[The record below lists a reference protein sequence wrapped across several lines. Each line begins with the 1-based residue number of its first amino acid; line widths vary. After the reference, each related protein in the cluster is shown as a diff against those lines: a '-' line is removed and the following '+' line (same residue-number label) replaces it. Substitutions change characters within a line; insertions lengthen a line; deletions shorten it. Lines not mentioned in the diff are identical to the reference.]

1 MVYALA
7 FGSQLAVFSMFPQFL
22 ESTFELSVTAAG
34 MVGSSFA
41 FLNLICRPAGGWI
54 SDLIEKKSSLIIF
67 VTGSMLG
74 YIIMGQINSSWSLWS
89 VLLLGF
95 GCSMFLQ
102 GATGACFAA
111 VPLIR
116 KDLTGQMA
124 GMAGAYGNVG
134 AVFFLTTLSY
144 VSPMNFFVIIALYAA
159 VVLISLIFLDPFNN
173 IHKSFQKN

>member
-1 MVYALA
+1 
-7 FGSQLAVFSMFPQFL
+7 
-22 ESTFELSVTAAG
+22 
-34 MVGSSFA
+34 
-41 FLNLICRPAGGWI
+41 
-54 SDLIEKKSSLIIF
+54 
-67 VTGSMLG
+67 
-74 YIIMGQINSSWSLWS
+74 MGQINSSWSLWS

-111 VPLIR
+111 VPLVR

-159 VVLISLIFLDPFNN
+159 IVLISLIFLDPFNN